1 MIQAESKH
9 TDRLGGREKAPL
21 MIKVRIEGSTAASLM
36 VSKPKNIPMSTF
48 CATLIEYGLE
58 QWDAAQKVRQQAI
71 KQSASLISEELQQ
84 LEESQQPEES
94 KELEESQESEESDQK
109 EESED

>member
-1 MIQAESKH
+1 LEAIRQNKVIQAEGKP

-21 MIKVRIEGSTAASLM
+21 MIKVRIEGNTAAGLM

-58 QWDAAQKVRQQAI
+58 QWEAVQKTREQI
-71 KQSASLISEELQQ
+71 IEQSSSVA
-84 LEESQQPEES
+84 PE
-94 KELEESQESEESDQK
+94 K
-109 EESED
+109 